1 MVRSDRSH
9 RTNEESGGTNRKT
22 DGMEFTTKLSEG
34 TGGSPDSEF
43 GGKSEREGRGE
54 AHARAGAKERGRDR
68 EMAYVDVDLLI
79 AVVGGLGKVV
89 EEEEDEG
96 KIYQADQ
103 DCVNCLKDL
112 QRFLR
117 RDDPYTRDAFH
128 MLCTWNV
135 PKNHILPILKG
146 YHDQFEYAYNALKI
160 MVFLTMPLDAESEEK
175 NKQAE
180 HLRNLK
186 QAMVE
191 EDVIAI
197 VTSMLHEPLSKHPKM
212 KENDAMIVQLVLAFF
227 RNLLCIADSER
238 STDYMN
244 RNEEV
249 MLERL
254 FQENVMEL
262 VLVITQHC
270 TQKPF
275 SNDTRILLEIH
286 HRVFGKIKPY
296 ELVVSALKVEDD
308 EGRNGRMEAGTSH
321 GDPYQGTSVQDD
333 ALKNLI
339 QAERGQRM
347 KAWSAI
353 PTRHSRFGGVYASK
367 HHYGGIG
374 TSIVRD
380 NPRRSDAIYAPC
392 GRVRAPSR
400 KRVALENTYSVVR
413 PKIAK
418 LLRDYADQFL
428 ENCYA
433 IFMEK
438 IFADEIRHGLGLARF
453 QEEDFERFYALARFF
468 TGYLRAKLDLKMDQ
482 RDRRREAGEDVDEST
497 LEEEEDS
504 PFAPISVTM
513 TKSMFGKVIN
523 LWRDMQEIPVSHEEK
538 NWSLQSSAQGLVVQM
553 LHALQQA
560 YLHGTKADQ
569 KAADALQ
576 RALLFDDM
584 KESGLLP
591 LLSRSVKQFDHAH
604 QTSREAADL
613 IDGVHIALLT
623 LDSLVERESG
633 KLLVLRRKRRQRK
646 KAVPDKDET
655 ATQGATEDANKAPAP
670 QQPPVEPQ
678 SPTVSAGRRMVAE
691 AIEDESEDEPE
702 TMEVELNINKR
713 FKQEFAS
720 PLVVNHYLLVMKEY
734 KQNPVHVN
742 DSICHF
748 LTRLAVD
755 CNLAP
760 MLWQLRF
767 LDTVYQI
774 LNDKSI
780 RSDDKYTPLLMFCTK
795 LVKGFFRQLMPP
807 AALEPSLL
815 EEDGGD
821 PEELTSAAE
830 RNAVLQ
836 KKAEVSASQLLFV
849 EVMFWKHAR
858 DASDIQQRYGWVQDL
873 EMDRRMR
880 GTEVGGDLAYAGDA
894 LGEDEM
900 NEIVEGID
908 EEVPGATA
916 EYGKQK
922 KGSGKAN
929 RGVKSTLLT
938 DEQEGQLRVLHER
951 YKESEDAAAL
961 IAANMNGD
969 FTTLQISK
977 KLRDMG
983 LEVPENDPVD
993 GMGPTRSRK
1002 RRGKFSEEKEEELR
1016 RLFQELQGT
1025 KSIYSTIAA
1034 RLGEGFTSRN
1044 VSHKARQMGL
1054 SQPAAKKE
1062 AKRRR
1067 IWAELSDGDD
1077 ESQDNSED
1085 RQRTEGSDDMQTTDQ
1100 GGQSGS
1106 RPPVDESS
1114 AQQSGLEELVAQGEQ
1129 LEEGGT
1135 SSKRG
1140 DEARKEDQKDHATAP
1155 TFDEKL
1161 RTKALEILE
1170 SANLDVMTVKLLR
1183 QTLES
1188 HFQIE
1193 LLNKKDLIKDIVTQ
1207 YIQAKAKELK
1217 H

>member
-1 MVRSDRSH
+1 
-9 RTNEESGGTNRKT
+9 
-22 DGMEFTTKLSEG
+22 
-34 TGGSPDSEF
+34 
-43 GGKSEREGRGE
+43 
-54 AHARAGAKERGRDR
+54 
-68 EMAYVDVDLLI
+68 MAYVDVDLLI

-244 RNEEV
+244 RNEEI

-308 EGRNGRMEAGTSH
+308 EGT
-321 GDPYQGTSVQDD
+321 
-333 ALKNLI
+333 AL
-339 QAERGQRM
+339 AWRG
-347 KAWSAI
+347 
-353 PTRHSRFGGVYASK
+353 
-367 HHYGGIG
+367 
-374 TSIVRD
+374 
-380 NPRRSDAIYAPC
+380 
-392 GRVRAPSR
+392 
-400 KRVALENTYSVVR
+400 
-413 PKIAK
+413 
-418 LLRDYADQFL
+418 
-428 ENCYA
+428 
-433 IFMEK
+433 
-438 IFADEIRHGLGLARF
+438 F

-482 RDRRREAGEDVDEST
+482 RDRRREAGEEVDEST

-523 LWRDMQEIPVSHEEK
+523 LWRDMQDIPVSHEEK

-678 SPTVSAGRRMVAE
+678 SPPVSAGRRMVSE

-713 FKQEFAS
+713 FKQEF
-720 PLVVNHYLLVMKEY
+720 
-734 KQNPVHVN
+734 
-742 DSICHF
+742 
-748 LTRLAVD
+748 
-755 CNLAP
+755 
-760 MLWQLRF
+760 
-767 LDTVYQI
+767 
-774 LNDKSI
+774 
-780 RSDDKYTPLLMFCTK
+780 
-795 LVKGFFRQLMPP
+795 
-807 AALEPSLL
+807 
-815 EEDGGD
+815 EDEGD

-922 KGSGKAN
+922 KGSGKS
-929 RGVKSTLLT
+929 G
-938 DEQEGQLRVLHER
+938 
-951 YKESEDAAAL
+951 
-961 IAANMNGD
+961 
-969 FTTLQISK
+969 
-977 KLRDMG
+977 
-983 LEVPENDPVD
+983 
-993 GMGPTRSRK
+993 
-1002 RRGKFSEEKEEELR
+1002 SEE
-1016 RLFQELQGT
+1016 Q
-1025 KSIYSTIAA
+1025 
-1034 RLGEGFTSRN
+1034 
-1044 VSHKARQMGL
+1044 
-1054 SQPAAKKE
+1054 
-1062 AKRRR
+1062 
-1067 IWAELSDGDD
+1067 
-1077 ESQDNSED
+1077 
-1085 RQRTEGSDDMQTTDQ
+1085 
-1100 GGQSGS
+1100 
-1106 RPPVDESS
+1106 
-1114 AQQSGLEELVAQGEQ
+1114 VAQGEQ